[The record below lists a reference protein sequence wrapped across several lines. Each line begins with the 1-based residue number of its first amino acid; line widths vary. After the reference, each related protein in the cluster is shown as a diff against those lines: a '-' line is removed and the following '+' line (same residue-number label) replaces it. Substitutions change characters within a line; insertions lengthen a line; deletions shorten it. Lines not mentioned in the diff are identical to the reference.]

1 MGCRNWKA
9 GIGRLESCM
18 KELVHEVERLSNK
31 LVSKDQYNSKRELL
45 CEDADLI
52 AKHGCNAG
60 RVDRKTLHYH

>member
-1 MGCRNWKA
+1 
-9 GIGRLESCM
+9 M
-18 KELVHEVERLSNK
+18 KELVHEVERLSNE
-31 LVSKDQYNSKRELL
+31 LVSKDQDNSKRELL